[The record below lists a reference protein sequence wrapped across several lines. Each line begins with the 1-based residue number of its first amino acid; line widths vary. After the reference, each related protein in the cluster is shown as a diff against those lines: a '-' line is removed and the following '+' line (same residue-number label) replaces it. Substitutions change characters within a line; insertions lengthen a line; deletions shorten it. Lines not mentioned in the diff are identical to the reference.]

1 MFRIN
6 QKGGTMVE
14 AIAVISIMTVL
25 GISAIKLIGG
35 LFDGFKQNIVTSEI
49 RELQKNVSAR
59 YSVDGHYGN
68 LGTVATLVKEKVVPN
83 QMLANGKIYHRL
95 GGEVLIEKSALSTLY
110 YQITFKDLSPKACM
124 NLSQINWMTHQGSDL
139 IQLQI
144 NSTVFVLPSTGLNAE
159 IPKLCRLTWPGRPK
173 VARLKAAIRLF
184 GHFNNLRSR
193 FD

>member
-68 LGTVATLVKEKVVPN
+68 LGTVATLVKEKSCLTKCWQTAKYIIVW
-83 QMLANGKIYHRL
+83 A
-95 GGEVLIEKSALSTLY
+95 EK
-110 YQITFKDLSPKACM
+110 F
-124 NLSQINWMTHQGSDL
+124 
-139 IQLQI
+139 
-144 NSTVFVLPSTGLNAE
+144 
-159 IPKLCRLTWPGRPK
+159 
-173 VARLKAAIRLF
+173 
-184 GHFNNLRSR
+184 
-193 FD
+193 

>member
-49 RELQKNVSAR
+49 GELQKNVSAR

-144 NSTVFVLPSTGLNAE
+144 NSTIFVLPIDGVKRGDSKAL
-159 IPKLCRLTWPGRPK
+159 PLD
-173 VARLKAAIRLF
+173 VARAAQSCKVKGSNTIIWTF
-184 GHFNNLRSR
+184 Q
-193 FD
+193 

>member
-59 YSVDGHYGN
+59 YSGYSSLHIFYQKTTDSPVP
-68 LGTVATLVKEKVVPN
+68 EK
-83 QMLANGKIYHRL
+83 
-95 GGEVLIEKSALSTLY
+95 
-110 YQITFKDLSPKACM
+110 
-124 NLSQINWMTHQGSDL
+124 
-139 IQLQI
+139 
-144 NSTVFVLPSTGLNAE
+144 
-159 IPKLCRLTWPGRPK
+159 
-173 VARLKAAIRLF
+173 
-184 GHFNNLRSR
+184 
-193 FD
+193 

>member
-95 GGEVLIEKSALSTLY
+95 GGEVLIENQRSARC
-110 YQITFKDLSPKACM
+110 I
-124 NLSQINWMTHQGSDL
+124 
-139 IQLQI
+139 
-144 NSTVFVLPSTGLNAE
+144 
-159 IPKLCRLTWPGRPK
+159 
-173 VARLKAAIRLF
+173 IRLP
-184 GHFNNLRSR
+184 LRICHPR
-193 FD
+193 PV